1 MKMPAPFK
9 GLLYK
14 AANAMALTVTGVSL
28 TDLRLGAFMAGGPT
42 HSGKLVSVNT
52 AMQLDTVWACTRLI
66 SDTIG
71 AMPLKLY
78 QRSPDGTSS
87 TLARDHPLY
96 RILCRSPNTDMS
108 AIEFWSSMVA
118 CLMLWGN
125 AFAQVIW
132 SDIGAKRV
140 VALYPLRP
148 DRMTVNRDDA
158 TGELIYTYT
167 YQGQKL
173 TLEESN
179 ILHIKGY
186 CLDGMMGM
194 SPISAGRQQIGS
206 AMAAEETAA
215 RMFANGMLSQTY
227 IKSPNIL
234 KGEQRVRAKAILKDY
249 EGALNAGKTPLLEG
263 GWTVESIG
271 MNPEDMQLLQ
281 TRGFNVETLCRWFGV
296 APVMI
301 GRMEKSTAWGSGLE
315 QMNLWFLTYT
325 LQPWLVR
332 IEQAITRCLLLPAE
346 KETYFAQHNV
356 DALLRADSQTRA
368 QLEATQVQNGIKTRN
383 EIREKE
389 GLAPIPGGDIPT
401 VQAQMI
407 PLTDVGKVGMPPT
420 LQPVTTPASQPQP
433 QPGGTIGDPDDD

>member
-1 MKMPAPFK
+1 MTLRKKIRGWLF
-9 GLLYK
+9 K
-14 AANAMALTVTGVSL
+14 AANAVSLIATGVNL
-28 TDLRLGAFMAGGPT
+28 TDLRLGTFLAGGPT
-42 HSGKLVSVNT
+42 YSGKMVSVDT

-78 QRSPDGTSS
+78 QRSEDGNSS

-96 RILCRSPNTDMS
+96 RVLYNAPNSDMTGM
-108 AIEFWSSMVA
+108 EFWSAMVA

-132 SDIGAKRV
+132 NDVGTKRV
-140 VALYPLRP
+140 IALYPLRP
-148 DRMTVNRDDA
+148 DRMTVTRDSDS
-158 TGELIYTYT
+158 GMLIYTYT
-167 YQGQKL
+167 YQGQTL
-173 TLEESN
+173 TLEESE

-194 SPISAGRQQIGS
+194 SPISAGRQQMGS
-206 AMAAEETAA
+206 AMAAEETAS
-215 RMFANGMLSQTY
+215 RMFANGLLSQTY
-227 IKSPNIL
+227 IKSPDWL
-234 KGEQRVRAKAILKDY
+234 DDTKVMRAKEILNEY
-249 EGALNAGKTPLLEG
+249 RGAVNAGKTPLLEG

-271 MNPEDMQLLQ
+271 MNPEDAQLLQ
-281 TRGFNVETLCRWFGV
+281 TRAFNVETLCRWFGV

-301 GRMEKSTAWGSGLE
+301 GHMSKSTAWGSGLE

-325 LQPWLVR
+325 LQAWLVR
-332 IEQAITRCLLLPAE
+332 IEQAITRCLLLPTE

-356 DALLRADSQTRA
+356 DALLRADSQART
-368 QLEATQVQNGIKTRN
+368 QLEAAQVQNGIKTRN

-389 GLAPIPGGDIPT
+389 GLAPIPGGDIAT

-407 PLTDVGKVGMPPT
+407 PLTDVGKAGVLPNVQPITGSAPAPP
-420 LQPVTTPASQPQP
+420 PQP
-433 QPGGTIGDPDDD
+433 NGTIGDPDDD

>member
-1 MKMPAPFK
+1 MTLRKKIRGWLF
-9 GLLYK
+9 K
-14 AANAMALTVTGVSL
+14 AANAVSLIATGVNL
-28 TDLRLGAFMAGGPT
+28 TDLRLGTFLAGGPT
-42 HSGKLVSVNT
+42 YSGKMVSVDT

-78 QRSPDGTSS
+78 QRSADGNSS

-96 RILCRSPNTDMS
+96 RVLYNAPNSDMTGM
-108 AIEFWSSMVA
+108 EFWSAMVA

-132 SDIGAKRV
+132 SDVGVKRV
-140 VALYPLRP
+140 IALYPLRP
-148 DRMTVNRDDA
+148 DRMTVTRDT

-167 YQGQKL
+167 YQGQTL
-173 TLEESN
+173 TLEESE

-194 SPISAGRQQIGS
+194 SPISAGRQQMGS
-206 AMAAEETAA
+206 AMAAEETAS
-215 RMFANGMLSQTY
+215 RMFANGLLSQTY
-227 IKSPNIL
+227 IKSPDWL
-234 KGEQRVRAKAILKDY
+234 DDTKVMRAKEILNEY
-249 EGALNAGKTPLLEG
+249 RGAVNAGKTPLLEG

-271 MNPEDMQLLQ
+271 MNPEDAQLLQ
-281 TRGFNVETLCRWFGV
+281 TRAFNVETLCRWFGV

-301 GRMEKSTAWGSGLE
+301 GHMSKSTAWGSGLE

-325 LQPWLVR
+325 LQAWLVR
-332 IEQAITRCLLLPAE
+332 IEQAITRCLLLPTE

-356 DALLRADSQTRA
+356 DALLRADSQART
-368 QLEATQVQNGIKTRN
+368 QLEAAQVQNGIKTRN

-389 GLAPIPGGDIPT
+389 GLAPIPGGDIAT

-407 PLTDVGKVGMPPT
+407 PLTDVGKAGVLPNVQPIAGSAPAPP
-420 LQPVTTPASQPQP
+420 PQP
-433 QPGGTIGDPDDD
+433 NGTIGDPDDD

>member
-1 MKMPAPFK
+1 MTLRKKIRGWLF
-9 GLLYK
+9 K
-14 AANAMALTVTGVSL
+14 AANAVSLIATGVNL
-28 TDLRLGAFMAGGPT
+28 TDLRLGTFLAGGPT
-42 HSGKLVSVNT
+42 YSGKMVSVDT

-78 QRSPDGTSS
+78 QRSADGNSS

-96 RILCRSPNTDMS
+96 RVLYNAPNSDMTGM
-108 AIEFWSSMVA
+108 EFWSAMVA

-132 SDIGAKRV
+132 SDAGAKRV
-140 VALYPLRP
+140 IALYPLRP
-148 DRMTVNRDDA
+148 DRMTVTRDT

-167 YQGQKL
+167 YQGQTL
-173 TLEESN
+173 TLEESE

-194 SPISAGRQQIGS
+194 SPISAGRQQMGS
-206 AMAAEETAA
+206 AMAAEETAS
-215 RMFANGMLSQTY
+215 RMFANGLLSQTY
-227 IKSPNIL
+227 IKSPDWL
-234 KGEQRVRAKAILKDY
+234 DDTKVMRAKEIMNEY
-249 EGALNAGKTPLLEG
+249 RGAVNAGKTPLLEG

-271 MNPEDMQLLQ
+271 MNPEDAQLLQ
-281 TRGFNVETLCRWFGV
+281 TRAFNVETLCRWFGV

-301 GRMEKSTAWGSGLE
+301 GHMSKSTAWGSGLE

-325 LQPWLVR
+325 LQAWLVR
-332 IEQAITRCLLLPAE
+332 IEQAITRCLLLPTE

-356 DALLRADSQTRA
+356 DALLRADSQART
-368 QLEATQVQNGIKTRN
+368 QLEAAQVQNGIKTRN

-407 PLTDVGKVGMPPT
+407 PLTDVGKAGVLPNVQPIAGSAPAPP
-420 LQPVTTPASQPQP
+420 PQP
-433 QPGGTIGDPDDD
+433 NGTIGDPDDD

>member
-1 MKMPAPFK
+1 MKMPAPFR

-132 SDIGAKRV
+132 SDIGVKRV

-148 DRMTVNRDDA
+148 DRMTVNRDDT

-227 IKSPNIL
+227 IKSPN
-234 KGEQRVRAKAILKDY
+234 
-249 EGALNAGKTPLLEG
+249 
-263 GWTVESIG
+263 
-271 MNPEDMQLLQ
+271 
-281 TRGFNVETLCRWFGV
+281 
-296 APVMI
+296 
-301 GRMEKSTAWGSGLE
+301 
-315 QMNLWFLTYT
+315 
-325 LQPWLVR
+325 
-332 IEQAITRCLLLPAE
+332 
-346 KETYFAQHNV
+346 
-356 DALLRADSQTRA
+356 
-368 QLEATQVQNGIKTRN
+368 
-383 EIREKE
+383 
-389 GLAPIPGGDIPT
+389 
-401 VQAQMI
+401 
-407 PLTDVGKVGMPPT
+407 
-420 LQPVTTPASQPQP
+420 
-433 QPGGTIGDPDDD
+433 

>member
-1 MKMPAPFK
+1 MTLRKKIRGWLF
-9 GLLYK
+9 K
-14 AANAMALTVTGVSL
+14 AANAISLIGTGVNL
-28 TDLRLGAFMAGGPT
+28 TDLRLGTFLAGGPT
-42 HSGKLVSVNT
+42 YSGKMVSVDT
-52 AMQLDTVWACTRLI
+52 AMQMDTVWACTRLI

-78 QRSPDGTSS
+78 QRSADGNSS

-96 RILCRSPNTDMS
+96 RVLYNAPNSDMTGM
-108 AIEFWSSMVA
+108 EFWSAMVA

-132 SDIGAKRV
+132 SDVGAKRV
-140 VALYPLRP
+140 IALYPLRP
-148 DRMTVNRDDA
+148 DRMSVTRDA
-158 TGELIYTYT
+158 TGDLIYTYT
-167 YQGQKL
+167 YQGQTL
-173 TLEESN
+173 TLEESE

-215 RMFANGMLSQTY
+215 RMFANGLLSQTY
-227 IKSPNIL
+227 IKSPDWL
-234 KGEQRVRAKAILKDY
+234 DDTKVMRAKEILNEY
-249 EGALNAGKTPLLEG
+249 RGAVNAGKTPLLEG

-271 MNPEDMQLLQ
+271 MNPEDAQLLQ

-301 GRMEKSTAWGSGLE
+301 GHMSKATAWGSGLE

-325 LQPWLVR
+325 LQAWLVR
-332 IEQAITRCLLLPAE
+332 IEQAITRCLLLPTE

-356 DALLRADSQTRA
+356 DALLRADSQART
-368 QLEATQVQNGIKTRN
+368 QLEAAQVQNGIKTRN

-407 PLTDVGKVGMPPT
+407 PLTDVGKAGVLPNVQPIAGSAPTPP
-420 LQPVTTPASQPQP
+420 PQP
-433 QPGGTIGDPDDD
+433 NGTIGDPDDD